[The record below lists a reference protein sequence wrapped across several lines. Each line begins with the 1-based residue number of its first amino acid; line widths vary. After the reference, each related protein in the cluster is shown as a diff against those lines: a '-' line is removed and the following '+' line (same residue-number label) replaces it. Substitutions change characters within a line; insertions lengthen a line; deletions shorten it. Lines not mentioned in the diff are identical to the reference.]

1 MYRPSGRPATL
12 IGVVVALAVA
22 TASGCASQGKSAT
35 PAPAAH
41 TSPGRTVQAESTAID
56 NEPSA
61 ADSPLIDYPV
71 RPFPSGSMY
80 DLLVAEFA
88 GMRGDLALAVAKYHA
103 QALATRDPNV
113 LARAVQTA
121 SYARDRA
128 VVEEL
133 GYLWAEIEPDNL
145 EANRVAFYF
154 AARDNEVEAALNYA
168 QRLLDL
174 GDGDAIVSLPGFTE
188 KLDPEKR
195 APIIDRYNALSP
207 DLTLTPKVLLGRL
220 RLESQQGDLDQAL
233 ITGETLLDLE
243 PDNEDARLVFAQV
256 LYGNGLPD
264 NAMRVLREGIERRPN
279 SKKLN
284 LLMIRFIAD
293 NDLEE
298 AHARLSTL
306 VELYQDDVD
315 LLYSLA
321 LLNKQLG
328 FLEDARS
335 AFKKMISHNRRVADA
350 HYHLADIADRGGDV
364 DEALSNYAL
373 VGEGEHFMPALA
385 RMTTLMMDRG
395 QMTEARLYLHRLR
408 LHNPEMVVPLYR
420 LESELLMGARHYD
433 SAYSLLTEGLTD
445 DPHNF
450 DLLYTRSLVSEKRRD
465 IKAVEQDLRAILVR
479 DKNNASALN
488 ALGYSLT
495 NHTTRYQE
503 ALSLIRKAHALSP
516 DDAAI
521 IDSLG
526 WVLYRLGNTEE
537 ALAYLR
543 RAMATIPDSEVAAHL
558 GEVLWVTGN
567 RREAM
572 KIWREGL
579 ENDPDSEYLN
589 ETMDR
594 FQASP

>member
-1 MYRPSGRPATL
+1 MYRLSGRPVTL
-12 IGVVVALAVA
+12 VGVLMALAVA
-22 TASGCASQGKSAT
+22 TASGCASQGESAD

-41 TSPGRTVQAESTAID
+41 ANSDRIVQVDSAVVD

-61 ADSPLIDYPV
+61 ADSPLPAYPV

-80 DLLVAEFA
+80 ELLVAEFA
-88 GMRGDLALAVAKYHA
+88 GMRGDLDLAVAKYQS

-113 LARAVQTA
+113 LERAVQTA
-121 SYARDRA
+121 SYAKNRA

-154 AARDNEVEAALNYA
+154 AARGNEIESALSYA

-174 GDGDAIVSLPGFTE
+174 GDSDAIVSLPGFTE
-188 KLDPEKR
+188 ALDREKR
-195 APIIDRYNALSP
+195 ALVIDRYNALSS
-207 DLTLTPKVLLGRL
+207 DLALHPEVLLGKL
-220 RLESQQGDLDQAL
+220 RLESQQGDLNQAL

-256 LYGNGLPD
+256 LHGNGLPD
-264 NAMRVLREGIERRPN
+264 TAKQVLRDGIARRPN

-293 NDLEE
+293 DDLGE
-298 AHARLSTL
+298 ARERLSTL
-306 VELYQDDVD
+306 VELYQDDAD

-328 FLEDARS
+328 FLEDAQS
-335 AFKKMISHNRRVADA
+335 AFEKMISHNRRVADA
-350 HYHLADIADRGGDV
+350 HYHLADIADRSGDV

-373 VGEGEHFMPALA
+373 VGEGQHFMPALA
-385 RMTTLMMDRG
+385 RMTTLMIDRG

-445 DPHNF
+445 NPHNF

-465 IKAVEQDLRAILVR
+465 IKAVEEDLRAILIH
-479 DKNNASALN
+479 DKNNTSALN

-495 NHTTRYQE
+495 NHTTRYEE
-503 ALSLIRKAHALSP
+503 ALSLIRKAHELNP

-526 WVLYRLGNTEE
+526 WVLYRLGNNEE

-558 GEVLWVTGN
+558 GEVLWVTGD
-567 RREAM
+567 REEAM

-579 ENDPDSEYLN
+579 ENDPSSEYLH

-594 FQASP
+594 FQVSP